1 MKTKLLKMFRREAKK
16 RWAWAHWHVSGMT
29 MHKKDFNFKTGQLE
43 EDWNSYDNYMTE
55 LDDFT
60 KFCHD
65 LWRLESWHSQML
77 YRHWKHLKCASL
89 VHIEVDINGK
99 LLHEVLEA
107 IVEKQKVEYK

>member
-16 RWAWAHWHVSGMT
+16 RWEWAHWHVSGMT
-29 MHKKDFNFKTGQLE
+29 MHKKAFNFKTGQLE

-60 KFCHD
+60 KFCYD

-89 VHIEVDINGK
+89 VNIEIDINGK
-99 LLHEVLEA
+99 PLHDVLEA
-107 IVEKQKVEYK
+107 IVESRK